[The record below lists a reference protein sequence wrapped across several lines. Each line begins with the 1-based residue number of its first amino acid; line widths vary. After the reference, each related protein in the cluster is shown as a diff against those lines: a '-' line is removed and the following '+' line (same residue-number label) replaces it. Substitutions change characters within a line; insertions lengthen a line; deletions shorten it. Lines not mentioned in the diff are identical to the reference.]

1 MTRVMVTFA
10 QLKAVDPAQFE
21 QAADGWHKVSSCAS
35 AAKDRLD
42 NEINAKL
49 RGGLKGV
56 GAKQAEARLRRL
68 SENFHYMQVEC
79 ALILTA
85 LNGLAAELRAAKK
98 KLDNA
103 VQDAQDAGMTV
114 KEDGSVEYKPPLVL
128 LPGQEY
134 EPAGNGRTPFVVTT
148 PKQQAQGFAD
158 RIGDALKD
166 ATEADGKYAKTLAKL
181 ITVADLLVNED
192 RWSDAEQDRKAV
204 KKSVGDYLRDIPKDK
219 SPKDNAAWWKS
230 LSKEQQAEYISLFPA
245 SVGKLDGLPA
255 EARDEAN
262 RVFFLEERAKYLNE
276 YLNPPPE
283 PKPSHIL
290 AGRSMVPTSEWT
302 EWNNRKKHVKSVLIG
317 MTRINMRF
325 DDTGKVDA
333 FDNTR
338 PSGYKPTGDGL
349 PPAYLLDFDPENN
362 GRAIIANGD
371 PDKADHTAV
380 MVGGTKGTLGGIN
393 KPVIAGT
400 NLWQAATAMPGEPK
414 VSTITWFGYDAPQSF
429 VPEAMKDKYADKAG
443 PDLNQFLS
451 GLHTAHDPSAK
462 DHVSVQGHSYGTVV
476 VGSAARQGT
485 LEADDVMLS
494 GSPGVQVGRAEDLD
508 VPSGHVWNQ
517 KAQDDW
523 VPKWGAPTHGHHE
536 GLTQFITPSDPIF
549 GANQMAT
556 DTKGHGN
563 YWLAGSESLE
573 NQARVVVGRYDEV
586 QLK

>member
-1 MTRVMVTFA
+1 MVTFA

-21 QAADGWHKVSSCAS
+21 QAADGWHKVSSSAS

-49 RGGLKGV
+49 RGGLKGQGV
-56 GAKQAEARLRRL
+56 GAALGRLERL

-79 ALILTA
+79 SLILTA

-103 VQDAQDAGMTV
+103 VQDARDAGMTV

-134 EPAGNGRTPFVVTT
+134 EPAGNGRTPFVATT

-166 ATEADGKYAKTLAKL
+166 ATEADGKYAKTLGKL
-181 ITVADLLVNED
+181 ITVADLSVTKED
-192 RWSDAEQDRKAV
+192 WTDADKDRGDV
-204 KKSVGDYLRDIPKDK
+204 KKTVGDYLRDIPKDK

-230 LSKEQQAEYISLFPA
+230 LSKEEQAEYISLYPA
-245 SVGKLDGLPA
+245 SLGKLDGLPA
-255 EARDEAN
+255 EDRDEAN
-262 RVFFLEERAKYLNE
+262 RVWFNEQRAKYQTELD
-276 YLNPPPE
+276 NPPAE
-283 PKPSHIL
+283 PKPKYIL
-290 AGRSMVPTSEWT
+290 AGRSMVLNPEWT
-302 EWNNRKKHVKSVLIG
+302 KWDNHIKHVKSSLNG
-317 MTRINMRF
+317 MKRIQMRF

-349 PPAYLLDFDPENN
+349 PPAFLLDFDPEKN

-380 MVGGTKGTLGGIN
+380 MVGGTNGTLGGIN

-400 NLWQAATAMPGEPK
+400 NLWQAASAMPGEPK
-414 VSTITWFGYDAPQSF
+414 VSTITWHGYDAPQNF
-429 VPEAMKDKYADKAG
+429 FPEAMKDKYADKAG

-451 GLHTAHDPSAK
+451 GLRTAHDPSAG
-462 DHVSVQGHSYGTVV
+462 DHLSVQAQSYGTVV
-476 VGSAARQGT
+476 VGSAARQGD
-485 LEADDVMLS
+485 LPADDVMLS
-494 GSPGVQVGRAEDLD
+494 GSPGVQVGRAKDLD

-517 KAQDDW
+517 KAEGDW

-536 GLTQFITPSDPIF
+536 GLTQFITPSDAVF
-549 GANQMAT
+549 GANQMST
-556 DTKGHGN
+556 DTHGHGN